1 MPEIKQKQKAQEEL
15 TSRPPSLPLPDV
27 VPDGDAHYGQNAL
40 PLLNGH
46 VALAPPNHPGLGQ
59 PHRNHGLLGGALA
72 NLFVIVGFAAF
83 AYTVKVSAAKRERK
97 VKKEPNQYTEPF
109 NTTLSNSEELHGHP
123 KRGLVGPPG
132 PPGPQGPPGAPGA
145 EVTREV
151 LLQEFKEI
159 LKGKACENFVLLGS
173 TRASQE
179 VALQTPPDFLGQAL
193 ELSLAVFVSSEAM
206 ERRAA
211 LAVPAQPSQLPPLLL
226 SLEEMPPHRRVEEAF
241 HCKLKGQVTVD
252 KKTLVEL
259 QNFQSL
265 FTAGIAVTAG
275 WIYPGARNCPGI
287 TSYHSE
293 LKSKVQLRARD
304 NVRVLICIESLCH
317 RHTSL
322 EVIAGLE
329 SNSKI
334 FTIYVHGLLQLQ
346 AGQYTSIFVDNS
358 AGAPITIQNGSDFMG
373 MFLGA

>member
-1 MPEIKQKQKAQEEL
+1 MKGCTWVFVA
-15 TSRPPSLPLPDV
+15 T
-27 VPDGDAHYGQNAL
+27 
-40 PLLNGH
+40 LLC
-46 VALAPPNHPGLGQ
+46 Q
-59 PHRNHGLLGGALA
+59 QFC
-72 NLFVIVGFAAF
+72 LFRV
-83 AYTVKVSAAKRERK
+83 TAAKRERK
-97 VKKEPNQYTEPF
+97 MKKEPNQYTEPF
-109 NTTLSNSEELHGHP
+109 NATLSNSEELHGHP
-123 KRGLVGPPG
+123 KILESPDPRITDPRRTWISFVHRPDDGNTSKRRCKGKDKKLRGLVGPPG

-159 LKGKACENFVLLGS
+159 LK
-173 TRASQE
+173 
-179 VALQTPPDFLGQAL
+179 
-193 ELSLAVFVSSEAM
+193 EAI
-206 ERRAA
+206 ERRAS
-211 LAVPAQPSQLPPLLL
+211 LAISAHPSQLPPLLL
-226 SLEEMPPHRRVEEAF
+226 SLEEVSHHRRVEEAF
-241 HCKLKGQVTVD
+241 HCKLKGQVIVD

-259 QNFQSL
+259 QNFQSVRRDYRL
-265 FTAGIAVTAG
+265 NLCNSTTAIPLAKGAFLRGTGLNLATGRFTAPVSGIYQFSANVH
-275 WIYPGARNCPGI
+275 ID
-287 TSYHSE
+287 HSE

-317 RHTSL
+317 RYTSL

-373 MFLGA
+373 MLMGT

>member
-1 MPEIKQKQKAQEEL
+1 ILESPDPRIADPRRTWISFVHRPDDGN
-15 TSRPPSLPLPDV
+15 TS
-27 VPDGDAHYGQNAL
+27 
-40 PLLNGH
+40 
-46 VALAPPNHPGLGQ
+46 
-59 PHRNHGLLGGALA
+59 
-72 NLFVIVGFAAF
+72 
-83 AYTVKVSAAKRERK
+83 KRRCK
-97 VKKEPNQYTEPF
+97 GKDKK
-109 NTTLSNSEELHGHP
+109 L
-123 KRGLVGPPG
+123 RGLVGPPG

-159 LKGKACENFVLLGS
+159 LK
-173 TRASQE
+173 
-179 VALQTPPDFLGQAL
+179 
-193 ELSLAVFVSSEAM
+193 EAI
-206 ERRAA
+206 ERRAS
-211 LAVPAQPSQLPPLLL
+211 LAISAHPSQLPPLLL
-226 SLEEMPPHRRVEEAF
+226 SLEEVSPHRRVEEAF
-241 HCKLKGQVTVD
+241 HCKLKGQVIVD

-259 QNFQSL
+259 QNFQSPL
-265 FTAGIAVTAG
+265 AK
-275 WIYPGARNCPGI
+275 GAFLRGTGLNLATGLLLHLSGS
-287 TSYHSE
+287 TEKFSVDNTHQYHSE

-317 RHTSL
+317 RYTSL

-373 MFLGA
+373 MLMGA

>member
-1 MPEIKQKQKAQEEL
+1 PQLLESPDPRI
-15 TSRPPSLPLPDV
+15 TDPRRTWISFVHRPD
-27 VPDGDAHYGQNAL
+27 DGN
-40 PLLNGH
+40 N
-46 VALAPPNHPGLGQ
+46 
-59 PHRNHGLLGGALA
+59 
-72 NLFVIVGFAAF
+72 
-83 AYTVKVSAAKRERK
+83 SKRRCK
-97 VKKEPNQYTEPF
+97 GKDKK
-109 NTTLSNSEELHGHP
+109 L
-123 KRGLVGPPG
+123 RGLVGPPG

-159 LKGKACENFVLLGS
+159 LK
-173 TRASQE
+173 
-179 VALQTPPDFLGQAL
+179 
-193 ELSLAVFVSSEAM
+193 EAI

-211 LAVPAQPSQLPPLLL
+211 LAVPAHPSQPPPPLLA
-226 SLEEMPPHRRVEEAF
+226 LEEAAPSQRRVEEAF
-241 HCKLKGQVTVD
+241 HCKLKGQVVVD

-259 QNFQSL
+259 QNFQSVRRNSGGNLAAAQPRLAEFVEMLTFFPLL
-265 FTAGIAVTAG
+265 F
-275 WIYPGARNCPGI
+275 PD
-287 TSYHSE
+287 HSE

-317 RHTSL
+317 RYTSL

-346 AGQYTSIFVDNS
+346 AGQYTSIFVDNG

-373 MFLGA
+373 MLLGA